1 MNRDF
6 VLKNFW
12 NKLTEAKK
20 ENVREIRLSLKE
32 MDELGFVIYELLGEY
47 FNKTIDN
54 VKNNDNDEDNDEVI
68 LDGGNLNKE

>member
-47 FNKTIDN
+47 FSKTIDN
-54 VKNNDNDEDNDEVI
+54 VKNNGNYDDNDEVI

>member
-54 VKNNDNDEDNDEVI
+54 VKNNDYNDNNDEVI

>member
-6 VLKNFW
+6 VLKNFR

-54 VKNNDNDEDNDEVI
+54 VKNNDNDNDNDEVI